1 MKYKNKLLI
10 SCLPFLVNISIVY
23 PSYSQETLVGYGGI
37 YTSGKNGDKNSFP
50 NFHRNKNQEKI
61 TLGFRK
67 TLEKLSNENK
77 LPFKLEFETN
87 AEEMKSYTG
96 DTYSLALVITRDDIN
111 NESFESPDS
120 DTKINKTIVNV
131 GMVAI
136 IYQTVDEPGNKGKKN
151 SIVYS
156 FPIVGYSINIAGR
169 EGMSVEDSDNLFV
182 KIANSTLEDVLV
194 EKLKNVS
201 IDNLSGKIKKIVDNK
216 VVIDIGSA
224 NGLIMG
230 QTVKFV
236 QSGNLVTRGKVE
248 NISLNESTISTAD
261 NFDKLKEGTD
271 VQASNIK
278 GTSSET
284 YQVVGFKITSKKC
297 KKWFDENSIGP
308 QASQWFSDFLSER
321 GGKVVLPSKVGNTW
335 VESSNEQSFAV
346 FIKDDQEHLFE
357 VAKPKYSVILDLTG
371 LSDKKIEE
379 ESNNINENWI
389 FKLWMNVEIPEKKY
403 SKEFNTISTK
413 SIIVGTQSFE
423 EKTEVFD
430 LLHQLTAKSAK
441 EIE

>member
-1 MKYKNKLLI
+1 M
-10 SCLPFLVNISIVY
+10 
-23 PSYSQETLVGYGGI
+23 GYGGI
-37 YTSGKNGDKNSFP
+37 YTSGKNGDINSFQ
-50 NFHRNKNQEKI
+50 NYKRNQKKI
-61 TLGFRK
+61 VTGFRN
-67 TLEKLSNENK
+67 TLEKLMSEGK
-77 LPFKLEFETN
+77 LPFKLTFETDSD
-87 AEEMKSYTG
+87 AVKL
-96 DTYSLALVITRDDIN
+96 DTNDVYSLALVMTRDDIN
-111 NESFESPDS
+111 NETFESPDS
-120 DTKINKTIVNV
+120 GTKINKTYVNV

-136 IYQTVDEPGNKGKKN
+136 LYQTVDEPGNKGKKN
-151 SIVYS
+151 SIVFS
-156 FPIVGYSINIAGR
+156 LPVVGYSINVSGKD
-169 EGMSVEDSDNLFV
+169 GMSQEESDTMFV
-182 KIANSTLEDVLV
+182 KVANSTLENVLA
-194 EKLKNVS
+194 ERLKKIS
-201 IDNLSGKIKKIVDNK
+201 IDNLSGKIKKIADNK
-216 VVIDIGSA
+216 AVIDIGSA

-248 NISLNESTISTAD
+248 NISLNEATIITAA

-271 VQASNIK
+271 IEASNIK

-284 YQVVGFKITSKKC
+284 YQVVGFKISSEKC

-308 QASQWFSDFLSER
+308 QASQWFSDYLSER
-321 GGKVVLPSKVGNTW
+321 GGKVVLPSKIGNTW
-335 VESSNEQSFAV
+335 VEASNEQSFAV
-346 FIKDDQEHLFE
+346 FIKDGQEHLFE
-357 VAKPKYSVILDLTG
+357 VAKPKYRVILDLTG

-403 SKEFNTISTK
+403 SKEFDTISTK

-441 EIE
+441 EID